1 MRHCWLVQLIMVFWD
16 RICFYFSLGQWSQIA
31 LGLMTASVESPERG
45 QSASGHLLTWVAFPV
60 QQLSW
65 HWRSLCTG
73 KKRNKRRLMGQP
85 TERQMWGDGSF
96 LPWVGLGLAM
106 PREAPFWAEI
116 FYKNIYIF
124 EVKFCMLEKS
134 PHLGKLLHSW
144 WDSLAPHRWQWTALL
159 QARELPVAARNLL
172 EKVSWPKWQGN
183 MGLCPDVT
191 VVEAGE
197 KQCSSQYL
205 PSSCWERC
213 TGFSWHS
220 FHSETPLQ
228 HVSGLRWA
236 IC

>member
-1 MRHCWLVQLIMVFWD
+1 MVTD
-16 RICFYFSLGQWSQIA
+16 CTGANDS
-31 LGLMTASVESPERG
+31 ERG
-45 QSASGHLLTWVAFPV
+45 VTRKRPVSFWSFTYMSGFSSSAAELALKVIV
-60 QQLSW
+60 
-65 HWRSLCTG
+65 HWQ
-73 KKRNKRRLMGQP
+73 KRNKRRLTGQP

-228 HVSGLRWA
+228 HVSGLR
-236 IC
+236 